1 MVCVSADNPAVTT
14 VLELTEAN
22 CVPSNQNITVQI
34 QTRGSVTPQLYAR
47 DLAIT
52 AVICFIGGVVL
63 TLLVVL
69 IYYQVSRRKKRKE
82 SKRQKTE
89 EEGSSTMANHHVNHL
104 DVREKRRDLLL
115 QANSSQPWD
124 REVMAL
130 DARTDGHDRQFR
142 SRAEENSRHFR
153 CPDCSTE
160 GQRGMGPNPMRWNNR
175 INGGMEVEEE
185 IERRQ
190 VKMMTEEER
199 RRNGTQQG
207 IILSRDIPN
216 KLLSHGNTNSSS
228 HPRKE
233 TFSQRQETLP
243 VYREMAESYR
253 TDMEGQRNRGHENLH
268 CESCHRTYRPP
279 EQNTRQ
285 GKIHTIMGDTEILF
299 NGFPSQYRH
308 IDRGRNAN
316 HNQFDIVKNTELRRE
331 TRNVTFDL
339 KKLKTQE
346 HRNSQADDKE
356 EERTSRDKDS
366 GRVRRHKANGQSS
379 RLLKVKL
386 NLNPLRKSKVH
397 PKRKTEHGHSEK
409 SSPKESKDKRPDGKE
424 RGERVGKGKSGKKTK
439 SSSEKAKKSTKTK
452 GSTEDG
458 VEKKEG
464 GAQKS
469 KITPKGGAGG
479 QESTEGNQGENK
491 HPENSQPADTTNTA
505 DQSASAIAIGQRQ
518 NLQGGT
524 IQYQGAGLVL
534 GSAQLSSQHPF
545 SAGSQLT
552 GSSLALSGGNF
563 LLNTMTPGSNAR
575 FPNYPANSIAPSIA
589 IGGPNMAPFGTSDSF
604 SRQAGAGL
612 MAPATSLLANT
623 GTANSLQ
630 ANAMHN
636 APLHTSAT
644 QPAGLAPNIT
654 ANPVFNPAP
663 GQSLLQSQLPPD
675 SSPLIA
681 RLKSDPAQG
690 QDLQTSRGANQQPL
704 ESQAP
709 QSKESLTLRTQTPPN
724 ADVFSEVTHQAP
736 APVTS
741 AENLS
746 NNNSQ
751 TETGC
756 VPAGSTVS
764 VSAGVVALAEGLSAG
779 VSGGSMQAADVS
791 VSGVSAPSMSTQ
803 SVSSTGDAVTTAAL
817 LQQEYLLEEGGS
829 SPRRK
834 LKLVLPEKTSGRP
847 PTALERKIR

>member
-1 MVCVSADNPAVTT
+1 MILSCGLSFSGLVSLQTLDLSRNRLSTAPAEAFSYLSWLTNLNLDLNSWNCSCQLLELAAFLSTFIQEPDKTLYNGRRMVCVSADNPAVTT

-52 AVICFIGGVVL
+52 AVICFIGGVGL

-89 EEGSSTMANHHVNHL
+89 EEGRSTMANHHVNHL
-104 DVREKRRDLLL
+104 DVREKRRDLFL

-130 DARTDGHDRQFR
+130 DARTDGPGHQFR
-142 SRAEENSRHFR
+142 SRAEENGSHFR

-185 IERRQ
+185 IVKRQ
-190 VKMMTEEER
+190 VRMMTEEER
-199 RRNGTQQG
+199 RRLGTQQG

-216 KLLSHGNTNSSS
+216 KLLSHGNTNSS

-233 TFSQRQETLP
+233 TFSQRQETLA
-243 VYREMAESYR
+243 VYREMGESYR

-285 GKIHTIMGDTEILF
+285 GRIHTNMRDSALF
-299 NGFPSQYRH
+299 DGFPSQYRQ
-308 IDRGRNAN
+308 IERGRNAN
-316 HNQFDIVKNTELRRE
+316 QNQFDIVKNTELRRE

-339 KKLKTQE
+339 KKSKTQE

-356 EERTSRDKDS
+356 EEERTSRDKDS
-366 GRVRRHKANGQSS
+366 GSVRRHKAKGQSS

-409 SSPKESKDKRPDGKE
+409 SSSKKSKDKRPDGKE
-424 RGERVGKGKSGKKTK
+424 RGEREGKGKSGKKTK

-458 VEKKEG
+458 EEEKEG
-464 GAQKS
+464 GGQKS

-491 HPENSQPADTTNTA
+491 HQENSQPADTTNTA
-505 DQSASAIAIGQRQ
+505 DQSASAIAIGQ
-518 NLQGGT
+518 
-524 IQYQGAGLVL
+524 
-534 GSAQLSSQHPF
+534 
-545 SAGSQLT
+545 
-552 GSSLALSGGNF
+552 
-563 LLNTMTPGSNAR
+563 
-575 FPNYPANSIAPSIA
+575 
-589 IGGPNMAPFGTSDSF
+589 
-604 SRQAGAGL
+604 
-612 MAPATSLLANT
+612 
-623 GTANSLQ
+623 
-630 ANAMHN
+630 
-636 APLHTSAT
+636 
-644 QPAGLAPNIT
+644 
-654 ANPVFNPAP
+654 
-663 GQSLLQSQLPPD
+663 
-675 SSPLIA
+675 
-681 RLKSDPAQG
+681 
-690 QDLQTSRGANQQPL
+690 
-704 ESQAP
+704 
-709 QSKESLTLRTQTPPN
+709 
-724 ADVFSEVTHQAP
+724 
-736 APVTS
+736 
-741 AENLS
+741 
-746 NNNSQ
+746 
-751 TETGC
+751 
-756 VPAGSTVS
+756 
-764 VSAGVVALAEGLSAG
+764 
-779 VSGGSMQAADVS
+779 
-791 VSGVSAPSMSTQ
+791 
-803 SVSSTGDAVTTAAL
+803 
-817 LQQEYLLEEGGS
+817 
-829 SPRRK
+829 
-834 LKLVLPEKTSGRP
+834 
-847 PTALERKIR
+847 